1 MTTTTHRRRRG
12 DRAPNSE
19 GSSLE
24 TRSTRRFEDVS
35 DVLAYDA
42 RTGSNSRERRSNGN
56 FRILN
61 ETGDDE
67 DARGT
72 RGGRTRERDARMNP
86 AYESGASGAARGTT
100 GAKGAN
106 EGKFDATSLLALLGE
121 QYDLK
126 RTTSGNTR
134 LEAKPVAKRSAYETA
149 RDAARDEMDEN
160 AKPTATGGAKRPAP
174 EYEFVMIGREETK
187 TKASAS
193 KVVRFNANENSI
205 VGDSGSPAMAT
216 TAATETRAAPWSKAV
231 VERESSVSYAASRG
245 GGSKPGGGIPS
256 YGGSAGASRGG
267 DGSVARAIAQYRA
280 ASTRRSDDDSAVRDS
295 SQENSVEGGEAGGK
309 IVGEMPVPVTVDAT
323 PAGAL
328 PAARAS
334 EDALRASQLARQ
346 RFQAVSNAAYV
357 SNELDRFTNERRN
370 AAQSVGQSSRGARP
384 TRSTGSQNTH
394 DSLRVQYQQGHGGD
408 VADLMMHRRGDLLR
422 RLGSWLNAR
431 IKSVTGFK
439 VAPTFPLDKRI
450 ERFVLG
456 SGLSV

>member
-1 MTTTTHRRRRG
+1 
-12 DRAPNSE
+12 
-19 GSSLE
+19 
-24 TRSTRRFEDVS
+24 
-35 DVLAYDA
+35 
-42 RTGSNSRERRSNGN
+42 
-56 FRILN
+56 
-61 ETGDDE
+61 
-67 DARGT
+67 
-72 RGGRTRERDARMNP
+72 
-86 AYESGASGAARGTT
+86 
-100 GAKGAN
+100 
-106 EGKFDATSLLALLGE
+106 
-121 QYDLK
+121 
-126 RTTSGNTR
+126 
-134 LEAKPVAKRSAYETA
+134 
-149 RDAARDEMDEN
+149 MDEN
-160 AKPTATGGAKRPAP
+160 AKPTATGGAKRTAP

-205 VGDSGSPAMAT
+205 VGDSGSPAVAT

-245 GGSKPGGGIPS
+245 GGVSPG
-256 YGGSAGASRGG
+256 AGFRVTVDLLVRVGEAVDRWRARSRSTARRRRGG
-267 DGSVARAIAQYRA
+267 RTT
-280 ASTRRSDDDSAVRDS
+280 TRRCETRVKKTQSRVVRRAVRWWA
-295 SQENSVEGGEAGGK
+295 SVDP
-309 IVGEMPVPVTVDAT
+309 GEMPVPVTVDAI
-323 PAGAL
+323 PAGAP

-346 RFQAVSNAAYV
+346 RFQDVSNAAYA
-357 SNELDRFTNERRN
+357 SNELDRLTNERRN
-370 AAQSVGQSSRGARP
+370 AERSAGQSSRGARP

>member
-1 MTTTTHRRRRG
+1 M
-12 DRAPNSE
+12 
-19 GSSLE
+19 
-24 TRSTRRFEDVS
+24 
-35 DVLAYDA
+35 LAYDA
-42 RTGSNSRERRSNGN
+42 RAGSNARERRSNGN
-56 FRILN
+56 FNSFRILSDA
-61 ETGDDE
+61 GDDDE
-67 DARGT
+67 GRARAGARG
-72 RGGRTRERDARMNP
+72 REYDARMNP
-86 AYESGASGAARGTT
+86 AYETAAVDAGRGAT
-100 GAKGAN
+100 GARGAN

-134 LEAKPVAKRSAYETA
+134 LEAKPVAKRSVDEAA

-160 AKPTATGGAKRPAP
+160 AKPTATKARRTTP

-193 KVVRFNANENSI
+193 KVVRFNANESSI
-205 VGDSGSPAMAT
+205 VGDSGSPAVAT

-245 GGSKPGGGIPS
+245 GGVKAGGGIPSGIPS
-256 YGGSAGASRGG
+256 YGGSSGASRGG
-267 DGSVARAIAQYRA
+267 GGSVARAIAQYRA

-295 SQENSVEGGEAGGK
+295 SQENSVEGGETGRKMVGIGK
-309 IVGEMPVPVTVDAT
+309 IPGEMPVPVTFEEI
-323 PAGAL
+323 PAGAPL
-328 PAARAS
+328 AARAS
-334 EDALRASQLARQ
+334 DDALRASQLARK
-346 RFQAVSNAAYV
+346 RFQDVSNAAYA
-357 SNELDRFTNERRN
+357 SNELVRLTNERRN
-370 AAQSVGQSSRGARP
+370 AERSAGQSSLGARP

-394 DSLRVQYQQGHGGD
+394 DSLYVQYQQGHEGD